1 VNERTNIHDIPFSD
15 RFKGGKMYESL
26 TDLADLINME
36 ADAGDKTINQ
46 EDPSVTTNSNWN
58 EASLIEAINHSFAN
72 VDRLTTDAKQYR
84 IAAGKALIEASQ
96 HVPAG
101 EWGKWC
107 KANIR
112 RSERDIR
119 KVMKMAGAADPNAAA
134 EDERKRN
141 REDQARRREKLKRA
155 ESDRSPEPPTA
166 DASPVDAK
174 DTRLVECD
182 AEIAKLKAELAR
194 VKGDAVKW
202 ESEYNVIGAERFQLL
217 MEVSTLRKDKEVLEK
232 KLAEQ
237 QNELRFF
244 NLYIDAEVE
253 GPFTKEE
260 WTILTKCLHP
270 DGSPSA
276 EMKTRA
282 MQLLNVRKAFLTG
295 KLSPSGRRK
304 AA

>member
-1 VNERTNIHDIPFSD
+1 
-15 RFKGGKMYESL
+15 M
-26 TDLADLINME
+26 
-36 ADAGDKTINQ
+36 
-46 EDPSVTTNSNWN
+46 
-58 EASLIEAINHSFAN
+58 
-72 VDRLTTDAKQYR
+72 
-84 IAAGKALIEASQ
+84 
-96 HVPAG
+96 
-101 EWGKWC
+101 
-107 KANIR
+107 
-112 RSERDIR
+112 
-119 KVMKMAGAADPNAAA
+119 
-134 EDERKRN
+134 
-141 REDQARRREKLKRA
+141 
-155 ESDRSPEPPTA
+155 
-166 DASPVDAK
+166 
-174 DTRLVECD
+174 
-182 AEIAKLKAELAR
+182 AR

-237 QNELRFF
+237 QDELRFF